1 VLPCLTMLYLAAKP
15 SHAGA
20 DVDGLPSEN
29 VGSQRLDGVSREF
42 FLVPGH

>member
-1 VLPCLTMLYLAAKP
+1 VLPCLAMLYLATKP

-29 VGSQRLDGVSREF
+29 VGSQRLDGVSRAF
-42 FLVPGH
+42 FSVRGH